1 MTEARRLRL
10 LFVDDSPADREFL
23 ATAFR
28 RKFPA
33 IDVKLAEDSA
43 TTMALLRGFGP
54 NLKAQG
60 PNLILMDLKIPGKDG
75 ISILKDIR
83 ADPALHHLPV
93 VMLTSSRLEEDIARS
108 YDAGANAYIPKP
120 ADAIGYG
127 DLATDI
133 HRFWAD
139 VSILPGVLGA

>member
-1 MTEARRLRL
+1 MTEPHRLRL

-23 ATAFR
+23 AMAFR

-33 IDVKLAEDSA
+33 VDVKLAEDANS
-43 TTMALLRGFGP
+43 TMALLRGFGP
-54 NLKAQG
+54 NLQAQG
-60 PNLILMDLKIPGKDG
+60 PNLVLMDLKIPGKDG
-75 ISILKDIR
+75 IAILKEIR

-120 ADAIGYG
+120 ADALGYG
-127 DLATDI
+127 DLAADI

-139 VSILPGVLGA
+139 VSLLPGALGA